1 MLKANNFFNV
11 IQYTLLMTLVNVAQ
25 LIIRNNNINCW
36 DEQEEKMLKWC
47 IFATLHFFAVK
58 HLPTFKCF
66 VSTSSSLCQYPK
78 GLNLIFL
85 QTQQNKQSYKL
96 NSYIFYHAHKIE
108 WKTQCASWVH
118 CGMSMLEIACSVL
131 KECFPDWRP
140 FLVCLFVC
148 LFYIFVPLP
157 QFHTVV
163 CHCACPWWSSWYC
176 TSIILWKSRWL
187 TSGKLKSCKYKACF
201 YWLEKRLLASHC
213 WLSSWAMESA
223 RQHR

>member
-36 DEQEEKMLKWC
+36 NEQEEKMLKWC

-78 GLNLIFL
+78 GLDLIFL

-148 LFYIFVPLP
+148 LFVCFTFLSLFLNFTQLFV
-157 QFHTVV
+157 TVHV
-163 CHCACPWWSSWYC
+163 HGEVADTAPASYC
-176 TSIILWKSRWL
+176 ESQDGWLQANWKAAN
-187 TSGKLKSCKYKACF
+187 TKHVFIG
-201 YWLEKRLLASHC
+201 
-213 WLSSWAMESA
+213 
-223 RQHR
+223 